1 MNAELE
7 NGGASTNMMTQ
18 EAPKLPSSHKHTI
31 CTTTHGAI
39 IAERNPETDF
49 YTSSE

>member
-1 MNAELE
+1 
-7 NGGASTNMMTQ
+7 MMTY
-18 EAPKLPSSHKHTI
+18 EAPKLLSSHKHTK

-39 IAERNPETDF
+39 TAERNPETDS